1 MVKVHQ
7 VLSDLEKYAPSYERD
22 KPKGVDD
29 NYVPE
34 AISQIKAL
42 IRNSIKFKFGEFGDL
57 SSLFSKNAREK
68 LYGNPGLFANSSE
81 NEQLHFPFDQCYF
94 EFTGDHR
101 TEGRLHYALLTDYHK
116 DSDSFVLTMF
126 QKCQANDNIWVLNK
140 FSLIVEMGPPKP
152 GATSNLSVIQIWD
165 DSKTDLES
173 DSDDKVNKYFT
184 LPLMFLTLAL
194 TVLTCNNVYY
204 KTEYPDR
211 ALQKKRARKGKKP
224 LYEYKALYVT
234 PPGERYKS
242 GPPKNLWT
250 TRVNFRIGGWK
261 YYPPPGL
268 FGKYP
273 GRFWFN
279 GIARGDAS
287 QGVVHKEYDVTRM
300 V

>member
-1 MVKVHQ
+1 MTVKAHQ
-7 VLSDLEKYAPSYERD
+7 VLSDLEKYAPNYVQD

-34 AISQIKAL
+34 AISKIKAL

-57 SSLFSKNAREK
+57 EGLFSKNAREK
-68 LYGNPGLFANSSE
+68 LYGPIGLFVTKE
-81 NEQLHFPFDQCYF
+81 DEPLHFPFDQCYF
-94 EFTGDHR
+94 EFAADHR
-101 TEGRLHYALLTDYHK
+101 TEGKLHYALLTDYDK
-116 DSDSFVLTMF
+116 GSDSFVLTMF
-126 QKCQANDNIWVLNK
+126 QKCQSTNNIWVLNK

-152 GATSNLSVIQIWD
+152 GAKSNLSVICIWD
-165 DSKTDLES
+165 DSKTDF
-173 DSDDKVNKYFT
+173 DSDGVASKYFT
-184 LPLMFLTLAL
+184 IPLMFLTLGL

-204 KTEYPDR
+204 KSEYPDR

-224 LYEYKALYVT
+224 LYEYKALYVM
-234 PPGERYKS
+234 PPGARYKS
-242 GPPKNLWT
+242 GPPKHLWT

-261 YYPPPGL
+261 NYPPPGL

-287 QGVVHKEYDVTRM
+287 QGVVGKEYDVTRM

>member
-1 MVKVHQ
+1 MIKAHR
-7 VLSDLEKYAPSYERD
+7 VLSDLEKYTPNYAQD

-29 NYVPE
+29 NYVSE
-34 AISQIKAL
+34 AISRFKTL

-57 SSLFSKNAREK
+57 EGLFSKKGRRK
-68 LYGNPGLFANSSE
+68 LYGYPGLFVNTNE
-81 NEQLHFPFDQCYF
+81 DEQLHFPFDQCYF

-101 TEGRLHYALLTDYHK
+101 IEGKLHYALLTDYDK
-116 DSDSFVLTMF
+116 GSDSFVLTMF
-126 QKCQANDNIWVLNK
+126 QKCQATDNVWVLNK

-152 GATSNLSVIQIWD
+152 GAKSNLSVIRIWD
-165 DSKTDLES
+165 SKRDL
-173 DSDDKVNKYFT
+173 DNDGVVNKYFT
-184 LPLMFLTLAL
+184 LPLMFLTLGLA
-194 TVLTCNNVYY
+194 VLNCNNVYY
-204 KTEYPDR
+204 KDTYPDR

-224 LYEYKALYVT
+224 LYEYKSLYVM
-234 PPGERYKS
+234 PPGARYKS
-242 GPPKNLWT
+242 GPPKDLWT

-279 GIARGDAS
+279 GIARGDPS